1 MAVQV
6 VELQLTLV
14 AGGSP
19 KSTSVAPAKPEPLM
33 VTTVPPVLGPVFG
46 LIEETDG
53 AGSGAG
59 PTKVP
64 STATPLGWLSPEAP
78 GPTMLVIGATLPV
91 APGRIQ
97 EP

>member
-1 MAVQV
+1 
-6 VELQLTLV
+6 
-14 AGGSP
+14 
-19 KSTSVAPAKPEPLM
+19 M

-64 STATPLGWLSPEAP
+64 STATPIGPLSPVAP
-78 GPTMLVIGATLPV
+78 PEMVAIGATLPV
-91 APGRIQ
+91 APGANSGTVVALQLPTNTFPAGSTAI
-97 EP
+97 PSG